1 MTEVGQE
8 FFERARAA
16 LSEVEAA
23 EAIVRDRQAEP
34 SGTVRISASIPVVQG
49 ELAACLPA
57 LARRY
62 PRLRIEVEVSDR
74 FIDLAQEGIDIALRS
89 HFGPLPDSGLVQRM
103 LGSERIVLVA
113 SPGYLA
119 AAPAVDTP
127 EQLRAHAGLLT
138 ARHATR
144 WTLHGADAH
153 TVQVE
158 PQVALVGNESQLLIA
173 AAEAGLGIT
182 VLPHSLC
189 AAAIADG
196 RLQQVLPAWH
206 AGEVTTS
213 VLLPHRRG
221 QLPGVR
227 VVVDALVAH
236 YQLNAARA
244 PAPARSSGPG
254 TAKR

>member
-1 MTEVGQE
+1 M
-8 FFERARAA
+8 
-16 LSEVEAA
+16 
-23 EAIVRDRQAEP
+23 
-34 SGTVRISASIPVVQG
+34 
-49 ELAACLPA
+49 
-57 LARRY
+57 
-62 PRLRIEVEVSDR
+62 
-74 FIDLAQEGIDIALRS
+74 
-89 HFGPLPDSGLVQRM
+89 
-103 LGSERIVLVA
+103 LVA
-113 SPGYLA
+113 SPDYLA
-119 AAPAVDTP
+119 AAPAVETP

-144 WTLHGADAH
+144 WTLHSADAR

-189 AAAIADG
+189 AAAIATG
-196 RLQQVLPAWH
+196 RLRQVLPAWH

-236 YQLNAARA
+236 YQLNATPA
-244 PAPARSSGPG
+244 PVPARSAGPG
-254 TAKR
+254 TAKH